1 MQTTF
6 NDNLLFALIS
16 LQYPQ
21 KLRLDSPF
29 LQCQRLFGEPE
40 KFSITQIHRL
50 EVVAHS
56 SWPLRWVKAYRL
68 EIDVQLNK
76 EQRITYLTLNGS
88 KAQLE
93 AIGEVIGAAFQLL
106 GQRALESLKKTIDTV
121 LKSGRELFQEG
132 CYCRGST
139 MAAWQALHKATWP
152 KQANLIIERLQ
163 SNALFKDQDLV
174 WALKIQTEAA
184 RDLVFTELPA
194 ELKAHNK
201 AFIDEA
207 IKTYGPVLFSK
218 LEQGLSDEQM
228 RAALI
233 FDDANVSIAAA
244 GSGKTSVMVGKI
256 GYALMSRLFNDNE
269 ILALAYNRKAA
280 DELQERI
287 DEQLGEVLGRRVR
300 VKADTFHAVGKAI
313 YQASLPEGIR
323 PEVIPLDAKRQAD
336 GEEDDQPGRRLFRK
350 ALDGLIAADST
361 FVELLVEWVAY
372 YRHPEPVMEAFGEA
386 EVAENEARYEKVCK
400 KAIRAKVAKNKS
412 WAPSIPTLNP
422 ALSVRSGEEAKI
434 ANWLYLHDVPF
445 RYEPEFRKDWPEL
458 MDMPLTS
465 TGGRRPYLPD
475 FVYTSTEHSYP
486 IFHEHFGQD
495 KNRKAPTWMG
505 GEKYDRRADFK
516 RGVFEEKYGWLRRQ
530 SKLMPFLETSSAQFH
545 DGTIFEHLENALT
558 KRKVPVQPVTAE
570 KRQKVLAQ
578 FRESNEL
585 EDLLLKFVSLFRDSG
600 LSFAELEEKAGDEPH
615 RVRLFL
621 KLIQPLVQAVEQTYQ
636 DAGAIDFPD
645 MINKAVHILRTT
657 PESVPF
663 NYKFILVD
671 EFQDIAK
678 LRSDLVQALLDRFPV
693 ESILFCVGDDWQAI
707 NRFAGA
713 DIRTFLSYI
722 PDEMRKRDGAV
733 SHRSDLPV
741 KPTRSTHVKKLSK
754 TFRCAQGI
762 ADVSKQL
769 VLRNLAQI
777 DKEVCAEIYKRI
789 EGAVRVV
796 GHDDSGD
803 ARTAALVS
811 ELERIAS
818 LPSLIDKDGQA
829 RPTGVFILTRN
840 RKETM
845 RPDGCDSKTL
855 KALAERFTPLLHIEH
870 ETMHGSKGLGRDF
883 VIIVGMESG
892 YKGFPGEF
900 LPDPLFEML
909 LPALENTLEEER
921 RLLYVALTRA
931 KQQVVLLT
939 VKSRPSEFIVELEGM
954 DHLSTR
960 FEWVGMDGPRELC
973 SCCKRGWVVLNK
985 WGKRGCT
992 RYPYCGYQ
1000 RIETNVLP
1008 VQTDQCNVEH

>member
-6 NDNLLFALIS
+6 NDNFLFALIL
-16 LQYPQ
+16 LQYPK
-21 KLRLDSPF
+21 KLRLDSPL
-29 LQCQRLFGEPE
+29 LQYQHLFGEPE
-40 KFSITQIHRL
+40 EFFITWVHRL
-50 EVVAHS
+50 EVVAYS

-68 EIDVQLNK
+68 EIGVQLNQ
-76 EQRITYLTLNGS
+76 EQRITYWALSGS
-88 KAQLE
+88 KARLE
-93 AIGEVIGAAFQLL
+93 AVGEVIAAELQLL
-106 GQRALESLKKTIDTV
+106 GRRALESLKNTIDAT
-121 LKSGRELFQEG
+121 LKSGRALFKEG
-132 CYCRGST
+132 HYCRGST
-139 MAAWQALHKATWP
+139 MAAWQALQKANWP
-152 KQANLIIERLQ
+152 KQADLIIERLQ
-163 SNALFKDQDLV
+163 GNALFKDQELV
-174 WALKIQTEAA
+174 VTLKALIETA
-184 RDLVFTELPA
+184 RDLVFKELPA
-194 ELKAHNK
+194 ELKVHNK
-201 AFIDEA
+201 VFIDDA
-207 IKTYGPVLFSK
+207 IKTYGPILFSK

-256 GYALMSRLFNDNE
+256 GYALMAGLFNDKE

-287 DEQLGEVLGRRVR
+287 DEQLGEVLGRKVR

-313 YQASLPEGIR
+313 YQASLPDGIR
-323 PEVIPLDAKRQAD
+323 PQVIPLDAKRQAD

-350 ALDGLIAADST
+350 AFDGLIAADST
-361 FVELLVEWVAY
+361 FVEMLVEWVAY
-372 YRHPEPVMEAFGEA
+372 YRYPEPVMEAFDEA
-386 EVAENEARYEKVCK
+386 EVAENEARYERVCK
-400 KAIRAKVAKNKS
+400 KAIRVKVAKKKS

-422 ALSVRSGEEAKI
+422 TLSVRSGEEAKI
-434 ANWLYLHDVPF
+434 ANWLYLHDVAF
-445 RYEPEFRKDWPEL
+445 RYEPEFRNDWSEL
-458 MDMPLTS
+458 MDMPLAS

-475 FVYTSTEHSYP
+475 FVYTSTEHPYP

-495 KNRKAPTWMG
+495 KDKKAPTWMG
-505 GEKYDRRADFK
+505 GEKYDKRADFK
-516 RGVFEEKYGWLRRQ
+516 RSVFEGRYGWLRRHG
-530 SKLMPFLETSSAQFH
+530 KPMPFLETSSAQFH
-545 DGTIFEHLENALT
+545 DGTIFEHLEDALT
-558 KRKVPVQPVTAE
+558 KRKVLVQPVTAE

-600 LSFAELEEKAGDEPH
+600 LSFADLEEKAVVEH
-615 RVRLFL
+615 YRVRLFL
-621 KLIQPLVQAVEQTYQ
+621 KLIQPLVQAVEQAYQ

-645 MINKAVHILRTT
+645 MINKAVQILRED

-678 LRSDLVQALLDRFPV
+678 LRSDLVQALLDRFPA

-722 PDEMRKRDGAV
+722 PDEMCKRAADV
-733 SHRSDLPV
+733 SHRSGLSA
-741 KPTRSTHVKKLSK
+741 KPARSTHVKKLSK

-762 ADVSKQL
+762 ADVSRQL
-769 VLRNLAQI
+769 VLRNRSQI
-777 DKEVCAEIYKRI
+777 DKEVSAEIYKRI
-789 EGAVRVV
+789 EGVVRVV
-796 GHDDSGD
+796 GHDDSED

-818 LPSLIDKDGQA
+818 LPPLIDKDGQV
-829 RPTGVFILTRN
+829 RPTEVFILTRN

-845 RPDGCDSKTL
+845 RPDGCDSEAL
-855 KALAERFTPLLHIEH
+855 KALVKRFTPRLHIEH
-870 ETMHGSKGLGRDF
+870 ETMHGSKGLGRDY
-883 VIIVGMESG
+883 VIIAGMESG

-900 LPDPLFEML
+900 LQDPLFEML
-909 LPALENTLEEER
+909 LPALEDTLEEER

-939 VKSRPSEFIVELEGM
+939 VGSRPSEFIVELEGM
-954 DHLSTR
+954 DQLSTR

-973 SCCKRGWVVLNK
+973 SCCRKGWVVLNR
-985 WGKRGCT
+985 WGKRGCS
-992 RYPYCGYQ
+992 RFPYCGYQ
-1000 RIETNVLP
+1000 RVETSNAP
-1008 VQTDQCNVEH
+1008 AAE